1 MIQLFL
7 HSFDLQ
13 LRHTFSISHESRD
26 VMPTLIVELR
36 DAAGHRGFGEATE
49 TRYYGI
55 YRQEMIDRLTALR
68 ARIEATPLHTPAQ
81 FIEALLPDLGEHYFL
96 RCALDV
102 AAHDLWGKRQGRPLR
117 ELWGLSD
124 RRIPTCFTIGM
135 ADIPTMVAKMQ
146 EQPWPIYKIKLGT
159 DHDLDIIRA
168 LREHTTA
175 TFRVDA
181 NTAWT
186 AEQTVALAPKLRD
199 LGVEFIEQPLPPED
213 RAGQA
218 HAFAHSVLPLLAD
231 ESCHREADVAACAGI
246 FHGINIKLMK
256 CGGLGAARR
265 MIAEAKKR
273 GLACMVGCMTES
285 SVGIAAIAQLVPL
298 LDYVDMDGALLLRA
312 EPAQPV
318 RFDAA
323 GCVIFPTGNGTGAGL
338 GEGSGGGGA

>member
-1 MIQLFL
+1 MIQLHL
-7 HSFDLQ
+7 HSFDLP

-36 DAAGHRGFGEATE
+36 DDAGHRGFGEATE
-49 TRYYGI
+49 TRYYGV
-55 YRQEMIDRLTALR
+55 YRREMIDRLEALR
-68 ARIEATPLHTPAQ
+68 PRIEATPLTTPAR
-81 FIEALLPDLGEHYFL
+81 FIGALLSELGDHYFL

-117 ELWGLSD
+117 QLWGLPE

-135 ADIPTMVAKMQ
+135 ADIPTMVAKMK

-186 AEQTVALAPKLRD
+186 AAQTVALAPQLRD
-199 LGVEFIEQPLPPED
+199 LGVEFIEQPLPPAD
-213 RAGQA
+213 REGQA

-231 ESCHREADVAACAGI
+231 ESCHREEDVADCAGL

-256 CGGLGAARR
+256 CGGLGPARR
-265 MIAEAKKR
+265 MIEQAKAR
-273 GLACMVGCMTES
+273 GLSCMVGCMTES

-298 LDYVDMDGALLLRA
+298 LDYVDMDGALLLRE
-312 EPAQPV
+312 EPATPV
-318 RFDAA
+318 RFAPD
-323 GCVIFPTGNGTGAGL
+323 GRVIFPAGNGTGASL
-338 GEGSGGGGA
+338 N

>member
-7 HSFDLQ
+7 HPFDLH

-55 YRQEMIDRLTALR
+55 HRQDMIDRLEALR
-68 ARIEATPLHTPAQ
+68 PRIEATPLHTPAQ
-81 FIEALLPDLGEHYFL
+81 FIEDLLPALDDHYFL

-102 AAHDLWGKRQGRPLR
+102 AAHDLWGKRQGLPLR
-117 ELWGLSD
+117 TVWDLPA

-135 ADIPTMVAKMQ
+135 ADIPTMVAKMK

-181 NTAWT
+181 NTAWS
-186 AEQTVALAPKLRD
+186 AEQTVALAPQLRE

-213 RAGQA
+213 REGQA
-218 HAFAHSVLPLLAD
+218 YAFAHSVLPLLAD
-231 ESCHREADVAACAGI
+231 ESCHREADVAACAGA

-256 CGGLGAARR
+256 CGGLGPARR
-265 MIAEAKKR
+265 MIDTAKQL
-273 GLACMVGCMTES
+273 GLSCMVGCMTES

-298 LDYVDMDGALLLRA
+298 LDYVDMDGALLLRDDPA
-312 EPAQPV
+312 EPV
-318 RFDAA
+318 RFDAE
-323 GCVIFPTGNGTGAGL
+323 GCVIFPAGNGTGAGL
-338 GEGSGGGGA
+338 GED

>member
-7 HSFDLQ
+7 HSFDLP

-36 DAAGHRGFGEATE
+36 DGEGRRGFGEATE
-49 TRYYGI
+49 TRYYGV
-55 YRQEMIDRLTALR
+55 YRQDMIDRLEALR
-68 ARIEATPLHTPAQ
+68 PRIEATPLVTPEQ
-81 FIEALLPDLGEHYFL
+81 YITALLPDLGDHYFL

-102 AAHDLWGKRQGRPLR
+102 AAHDLWGKRQGRSLR
-117 ELWGLSD
+117 DLWSLPD

-135 ADIPTMVAKMQ
+135 ADIPTMVAKMR

-159 DHDLDIIRA
+159 DHDLEIIRA

-186 AEQTVALAPKLRD
+186 ATQTVELAPRLRE

-213 RAGQA
+213 REGQA
-218 HAFAHSVLPLLAD
+218 YAFANSVLPLLAD
-231 ESCHREADVAACAGI
+231 ESCHREADVAACAGA

-256 CGGLGAARR
+256 CGGLGPARR
-265 MIAEAKKR
+265 MIAEAKAL
-273 GLACMVGCMTES
+273 GLSCMVGCMTES

-298 LDYVDMDGALLLRA
+298 LDYVDMDGALLLRE
-312 EPAQPV
+312 EPAWPV
-318 RFDAA
+318 RFADDGRVLFPA
-323 GCVIFPTGNGTGAGL
+323 GGGTGAAL
-338 GEGSGGGGA
+338 IESPHA